1 MNFKPAQLDSFCKNP
16 NPDVKCVILFGNN
29 EGTIAM
35 LQKKCAEAV
44 CENIQDAFRCASLE
58 MSEIS
63 KDGQE
68 IYAEYY
74 AQSLMGGRRAVIVR
88 NGDNNLAA
96 VLKNLIP
103 ETKSDNLLI
112 VCSTSLNTKSSLITW
127 AKDRSDVII
136 FGCYE
141 DREENIAES
150 AAAMMRAQGLNFD
163 TATLQVLCS
172 RLSPDRK
179 INQNEIDKL
188 AMYLGERK
196 NVTIDDVKA
205 AVSDVAGANYE
216 DFCYYVAGGEVMK
229 ACAMF
234 ERLLKEG
241 EEAATIIR
249 QLTYHFNKLLSC
261 AAQTESGKSTE
272 EAVKYLRPPLMF
284 YRKSSFMQ
292 QLRIWTRERLLGAL
306 SMLYDCE
313 RDCKTTNLPAEQVAS
328 YCVMRVSSAARKFS
342 AQRA

>member
-1 MNFKPAQLDSFCKNP
+1 MNFKQAQLESFCKNP
-16 NPDVKCVILFGNN
+16 NPEIKCVILFGSN
-29 EGTIAM
+29 EGTIAL

-44 CENIQDAFRCASLE
+44 CGDVQDAFRYAALE

-74 AQSLMGGRRAVIVR
+74 AQSLMGGRRAVVVK
-88 NGDNNLAA
+88 NADNNLAA

-103 ETKSDNLLI
+103 DAKSDNLLI
-112 VCSTSLNTKSSLITW
+112 VCSSSLNTKSSLITW
-127 AKDRSDVII
+127 AKDRADVII
-136 FGCYE
+136 VGCYD

-150 AAAMMRAQGLNFD
+150 AAALLRAQGLTFD
-163 TATLQVLCS
+163 TAALQVLCS

-179 INQNEIDKL
+179 VNQGEIEKL

-196 NVTIDDVKA
+196 NVTIADVKA

-216 DFCYYVAGGEVMK
+216 DFCYYVAGGEVLK
-229 ACAMF
+229 SCAMF

-241 EEAATIIR
+241 EEPAVIIR
-249 QLTYHFNKLLSC
+249 QLTYHFNKLLGC
-261 AAQTESGKSTE
+261 AALLEQGKSVE
-272 EAVKYLRPPLMF
+272 DAVKSLRPPLMF
-284 YRKSSFMQ
+284 YRKDAFKN
-292 QLRIWTRERLLGAL
+292 QLKIWQRERLLGAL

-313 RDCKTTNLPAEQVAS
+313 RDCKTTNLPAEQIAS
-328 YCVMRVSSAARKFS
+328 YCVMRISGAARKL
-342 AQRA
+342 R

>member
-1 MNFKPAQLDSFCKNP
+1 MNFKPAQLESFCKNP
-16 NPDVKCVILFGNN
+16 NPDVKCVVLFGNN

-44 CENIQDAFRCASLE
+44 CENIQDAFRCATLE

-68 IYAEYY
+68 IYAEFY
-74 AQSLMGGRRAVIVR
+74 AQSLMGGRRAVIVK
-88 NGDNNLAA
+88 NADNNLAA

-112 VCSTSLNTKSSLITW
+112 ISSSSLNTKSSLITW
-127 AKDRSDVII
+127 AKDRADVII
-136 FGCYE
+136 VGCYE

-150 AAAMMRAQGLNFD
+150 AAAMLRAQGLTFD

-196 NVTIDDVKA
+196 NVTIADVKA

-241 EEAATIIR
+241 EEPATIIR
-249 QLTYHFNKLLSC
+249 QVTYHFNKLLSC
-261 AAQTESGKSTE
+261 AAQIESGKSTDE
-272 EAVKYLRPPLMF
+272 TIKSLRPPLMF
-284 YRKSSFMQ
+284 YRKTAFMQ

-328 YCVMRVSSAARKFS
+328 YCVMRISSAARKLKS
-342 AQRA
+342 V

>member
-1 MNFKPAQLDSFCKNP
+1 MNFKPAQLESFCKNP
-16 NPDVKCVILFGNN
+16 NPDVKCVVLFGNN

-44 CENIQDAFRCASLE
+44 CENIQDAFRCATLE

-68 IYAEYY
+68 IYAEFY
-74 AQSLMGGRRAVIVR
+74 AQSLMGGRRAVIVK
-88 NGDNNLAA
+88 NADNNLAA

-112 VCSTSLNTKSSLITW
+112 ISSSSLNTKSSLITW
-127 AKDRSDVII
+127 AKDRADVII
-136 FGCYE
+136 VGCYE

-150 AAAMMRAQGLNFD
+150 AAAMLRAQGLTFD

-196 NVTIDDVKA
+196 NVTIADVKA

-241 EEAATIIR
+241 EEPATIIR
-249 QLTYHFNKLLSC
+249 QVTYHFNKLLSC
-261 AAQTESGKSTE
+261 AAQTESGKSTDE
-272 EAVKYLRPPLMF
+272 TIKSLRPPLMF
-284 YRKSSFMQ
+284 YRKTAFMQ

-328 YCVMRVSSAARKFS
+328 YCVMRISSAARKLKS
-342 AQRA
+342 V

>member
-1 MNFKPAQLDSFCKNP
+1 MNFKQAQLESFCKNP
-16 NPDVKCVILFGNN
+16 NPDVKCVILFGSN
-29 EGTIAM
+29 EGTIAL

-44 CENIQDAFRCASLE
+44 CGSVQDAFRYASLD

-74 AQSLMGGRRAVIVR
+74 AQSLMGGRRAVVVK
-88 NGDNNLAA
+88 NADNNLAA
-96 VLKNLIP
+96 VLKNMIP
-103 ETKSDNLLI
+103 DTKSDNLLI
-112 VCSTSLNTKSSLITW
+112 ICSSSLNTKSSLITW
-127 AKDRSDVII
+127 AKDRADVII
-136 FGCYE
+136 VGCYD

-150 AAAMMRAQGLNFD
+150 AAALLRAQGLTFD
-163 TATLQVLCS
+163 TAALQVLCS

-179 INQNEIDKL
+179 VNQGEIEKL
-188 AMYLGERK
+188 AMYMGERK
-196 NVTIDDVKA
+196 NVTIADVKA

-216 DFCYYVAGGEVMK
+216 DFCYYVAGGEVLK
-229 ACAMF
+229 SCAMF

-241 EEAATIIR
+241 EEPAVIIR

-261 AAQTESGKSTE
+261 AALLEQGKSVE
-272 EAVKYLRPPLMF
+272 DVVKSLRPPLMF
-284 YRKSSFMQ
+284 YRKDAFKN
-292 QLRIWTRERLLGAL
+292 QLKIWQRERLLGAL

-328 YCVMRVSSAARKFS
+328 YCVMRISGAARKLA